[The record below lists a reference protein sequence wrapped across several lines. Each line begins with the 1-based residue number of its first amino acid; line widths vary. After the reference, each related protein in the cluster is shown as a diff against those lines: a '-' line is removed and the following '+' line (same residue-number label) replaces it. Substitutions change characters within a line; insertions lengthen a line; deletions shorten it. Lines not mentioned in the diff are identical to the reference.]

1 MYTFAAITT
10 DKAWAQALKVYQANA
25 DYYRVIGEPKPTLAT
40 VDYDSREI
48 PTVVQDKAKH
58 YWLIQDGQETIG
70 VIDLI
75 EGYPDKETI
84 YVGLLEIMQRRQGH
98 GTAVLKQLIAAFAG
112 HGYKRLELATVHADK
127 AAAAFWQAQGF
138 TQLRSV
144 DATLSAGNKQLVD
157 VLTKDI

>member
-1 MYTFAAITT
+1 MYTFTAINTDATRAA
-10 DKAWAQALKVYQANA
+10 ALKVYQANA

-48 PTVVQDKAKH
+48 PSAVRDEAKH
-58 YWLIQDGQETIG
+58 YWLVADGKQTVG
-70 VIDLI
+70 VIDLV

-84 YVGLLEIMQRRQGH
+84 YVGLLEILQRRQGH
-98 GTAVLKQLIAAFAG
+98 GAAVLKQLTAAFAG
-112 HGYKRLELATVHADK
+112 HGYKRLELATVHADR

-138 TQLRSV
+138 TKLRSF
-144 DATLSAGNKQLVD
+144 DATLSGGNKQLVD